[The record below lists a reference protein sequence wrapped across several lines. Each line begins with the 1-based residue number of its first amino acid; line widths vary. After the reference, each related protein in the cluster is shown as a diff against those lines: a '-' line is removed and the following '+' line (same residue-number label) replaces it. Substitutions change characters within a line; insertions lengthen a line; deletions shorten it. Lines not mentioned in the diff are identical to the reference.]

1 MASLTEIESAI
12 YQLPSSEIR
21 KLADRLQ
28 AYLEDQWDEQIAA
41 DAAPG
46 KLDDLIAQAES
57 DIEAGHV
64 KPLDEII
71 DNA

>member
-1 MASLTEIESAI
+1 MANLTEIESAI

-21 KLADRLQ
+21 KLANRLQ
-28 AYLEDQWDEQIAA
+28 AYLEDQWDEQIAT
-41 DAAPG
+41 DAASG
-46 KLDDLIAQAES
+46 KLDGLIAQAES